1 MCITIN
7 INITTILTNYSS
19 KMTVKTKTIN
29 MKADTIILTNN
40 SSAYAT
46 AVAFSSIKTA
56 IK

>member
-1 MCITIN
+1 MNT
-7 INITTILTNYSS
+7 
-19 KMTVKTKTIN
+19 
-29 MKADTIILTNN
+29 DTIILTNN

>member
-1 MCITIN
+1 MYYSYK
-7 INITTILTNYSS
+7 TT
-19 KMTVKTKTIN
+19 
-29 MKADTIILTNN
+29 TIILTNN

>member
-1 MCITIN
+1 
-7 INITTILTNYSS
+7 
-19 KMTVKTKTIN
+19 

>member
-1 MCITIN
+1 
-7 INITTILTNYSS
+7 
-19 KMTVKTKTIN
+19 

-56 IK
+56 ILLTMYKTKTSTSSPHKNSIAELI